1 MTTVNH
7 HLILMAKPICHQS
20 KIAICIHLI
29 LTDKKN
35 VFKLCN
41 NFETGLSGHHF
52 LISTIMKSGY
62 FKGPPKK
69 KVIDHIK
76 TLIRM
81 SLMIL
86 WIWSFIALETI
97 IPIVCLRKN
106 SSVLNK
112 QAPLETKLLRYNNNA
127 FISKELKKSIMLQS
141 KLKTTFNKNRSY
153 ENWCNYRCHCDLS
166 VNLLRKTKRK
176 LFRNRWKETIW

>member
-69 KVIDHIK
+69 KVRSYKNFNQDVFND
-76 TLIRM
+76 TLNM
-81 SLMIL
+81 ELH
-86 WIWSFIALETI
+86 
-97 IPIVCLRKN
+97 
-106 SSVLNK
+106 SVG
-112 QAPLETKLLRYNNNA
+112 NNNSNSL
-127 FISKELKKSIMLQS
+127 FEEKFLCLK
-141 KLKTTFNKNRSY
+141 
-153 ENWCNYRCHCDLS
+153 
-166 VNLLRKTKRK
+166 
-176 LFRNRWKETIW
+176 